1 MIQIAEHFVKKKIER
16 HGNLPVLPIC
26 DNLDAHCHGPVVE
39 VFSKGN
45 VFVLFVVKNCTDC
58 IQPIDAGI
66 GRCMRVYVGHALDDW
81 LGVDENLDRWENGIP
96 APERRILMTHF
107 LERAMR
113 EVLSTLKQR
122 MRIGCFERTGCLI
135 KLHPGESDKL
145 VRPQGLKLPFV
156 IPGGSHESNAAM
168 PQPPQ
173 ETMPSSSIEEDLED
187 SIDDVPEGEDEGDI
201 SPEGEEEEEGGTDG
215 QFLSCGGGDLGS
227 FLNFRLI

>member
-1 MIQIAEHFVKKKIER
+1 MGEPKLLV
-16 HGNLPVLPIC
+16 IC
-26 DNLDAHCHGPVVE
+26 DNLDAHCHGPVLE

-66 GRCMRVYVGHALDDW
+66 GRCMRVCVGHALDDW

-156 IPGGSHESNAAM
+156 IPGGSHESNAVM

-187 SIDDVPEGEDEGDI
+187 SIDDFQRGKMKETSARRAKKKRRGD
-201 SPEGEEEEEGGTDG
+201 
-215 QFLSCGGGDLGS
+215 
-227 FLNFRLI
+227 